1 MGISVSV
8 IINQKTPI
16 VLVLILGKGIYAI
29 VDYILKM
36 NKFIFTINVFNLT
49 TEVTVL
55 GTSYSNA
62 YNTLITKLPNI
73 QVKHYTLEPY
83 E

>member
-1 MGISVSV
+1 
-8 IINQKTPI
+8 
-16 VLVLILGKGIYAI
+16 
-29 VDYILKM
+29 M